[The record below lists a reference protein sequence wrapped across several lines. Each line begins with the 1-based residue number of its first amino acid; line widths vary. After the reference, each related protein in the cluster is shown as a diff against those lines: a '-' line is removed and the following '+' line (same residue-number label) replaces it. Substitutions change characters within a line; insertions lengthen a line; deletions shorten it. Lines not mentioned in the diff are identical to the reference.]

1 MMCTQMWDWFMIYSD
16 KQESTWQNIS
26 FAFFNVRKTY
36 WPQHFLHRSKIS
48 TLTSAARLKLWFT
61 CSVFEIMLNCRPTSC
76 WNMGGPKQCIF
87 SKTAMSTLNV
97 KHLALWGGQV
107 KVGSASW
114 IGILLALLETW
125 LKKYFKHC
133 KMAAITISRNFIKCK
148 IVAITIS
155 RTFIKCKT
163 TAITITVKS
172 LLFVGY
178 QFSWFSWVG
187 WSTKLRIQQTMKH
200 EKQFDIDI

>member
-1 MMCTQMWDWFMIYSD
+1 MAKYLLCIFQCTQ
-16 KQESTWQNIS
+16 
-26 FAFFNVRKTY
+26 
-36 WPQHFLHRSKIS
+36 KI
-48 TLTSAARLKLWFT
+48 LTSAFFT
-61 CSVFEIMLNCRPTSC
+61 QVKNIYLDLCGQVKIVIYMLSVGNYAELQAHIYVSC

-133 KMAAITISRNFIKCK
+133 EMAAITISRNFIKCK
-148 IVAITIS
+148 MV
-155 RTFIKCKT
+155 
-163 TAITITVKS
+163 AITITVKS

-178 QFSWFSWVG
+178 QFSWVNEIKNPTNNETWKAVWHRYIAICCPRVTSIFWTSCIG
-187 WSTKLRIQQTMKH
+187 
-200 EKQFDIDI
+200 